1 MKDMKHMD
9 SFEKRRDTLLQE
21 LDALRGEGALYG
33 FLMRQGEILAPFAEE
48 WRTEACLLRGCQYRV
63 WLRLELESGLVRIDA
78 DSDSRISRGLMA
90 LWVRLF
96 SGLRPGEVLAAD
108 TDFLHQGVLGGWL
121 IPSRANALG
130 NMASR
135 IKLGVLRLKQ
145 ELRREARGPVPPS
158 SLPEFSSGP
167 VKQGPLQKMEEPG
180 NSCHDD
186 RKQER
191 EFQQ

>member
-1 MKDMKHMD
+1 MD
-9 SFEKRRDTLLQE
+9 CFEERRRVLLRE
-21 LDALRGEGALYG
+21 LAALPGEGGLYG
-33 FLMRQGEILAPFAEE
+33 FLMRQGKQLTPFAEE
-48 WRTEACLLRGCQYRV
+48 WKTEACLLRGCQYRV
-63 WLRLELESGLVRIDA
+63 WLRLELADGLVRIDA
-78 DSDSRISRGLMA
+78 DSDSLISRGLMA

-96 SGLRPGEVLAAD
+96 SGLSPGEVLAAQ

-145 ELRREARGPVPPS
+145 EARRESKGPISFS
-158 SLPEFSSGP
+158 SLPEFPSES
-167 VKQGPLQKMEEPG
+167 VKQGPLQKMEASS

-186 RKQER
+186 REQEK
-191 EFQQ
+191 EFRQ

>member
-145 ELRREARGPVPPS
+145 ELRREAGGPVPSS

-167 VKQGPLQKMEEPG
+167 VKQGPLQRMEEAG
-180 NSCHDD
+180 NSCHDACE
-186 RKQER
+186 QER